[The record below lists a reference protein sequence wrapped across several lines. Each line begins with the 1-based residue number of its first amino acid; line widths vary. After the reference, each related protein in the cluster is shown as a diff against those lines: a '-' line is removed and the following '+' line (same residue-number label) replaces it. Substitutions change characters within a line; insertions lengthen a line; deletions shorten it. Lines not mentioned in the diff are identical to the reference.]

1 MQKGQNKFKG
11 ERVEDF
17 QLALTLLDDIH
28 VMRSKMFEFA
38 NVSDNLNQPQVKV
51 PNYEGLIGNIRIGLR
66 KSNYYH
72 TPLVFKELSSMS
84 GKPLNNALNDIYRVG
99 VKARDSDIRKV
110 IQHQDVKEGY
120 QTQNKIVILEEQM
133 TASRSEDLIIKDLKN
148 DIKIMIE
155 LVEDPLV
162 QLNLKSFYDENK
174 TKGVEFLEN
183 MLHGLTSDDYT
194 FLD

>member
-1 MQKGQNKFKG
+1 MFKR

-28 VMRSKMFEFA
+28 VMISKMFEFA

-84 GKPLNNALNDIYRVG
+84 GKPLNNALNDIYRVS

-120 QTQNKIVILEEQM
+120 QTRNKIVILEEQM

-155 LVEDPLV
+155 LVEDSLV

-194 FLD
+194 LLN

>member
-1 MQKGQNKFKG
+1 MQKGQNMFKG
-11 ERVEDF
+11 EGVEDF

-84 GKPLNNALNDIYRVG
+84 GKPLNNALIDIYRVG

-120 QTQNKIVILEEQM
+120 QTRNKIVILQEQM

-183 MLHGLTSDDYT
+183 MLHGLTSNDYT

>member
-1 MQKGQNKFKG
+1 MQKGQNMFKG
-11 ERVEDF
+11 EGVEDF

-84 GKPLNNALNDIYRVG
+84 GKPLNNALIDIYRVG

-120 QTQNKIVILEEQM
+120 QTRNKIVILQEQM

>member
-1 MQKGQNKFKG
+1 MFKG

-120 QTQNKIVILEEQM
+120 QTRNKIVILEEQM

-162 QLNLKSFYDENK
+162 QLNLKSFCGENK